1 MWLKIRRMDD
11 KTPAQS
17 GDQSRVK
24 NKSMNRWARR
34 ALWALAS
41 IAVLWGLSWAL
52 VPPILKGQL
61 EKIAG
66 DALGRKVTVGKI
78 DFKPWTLELELRDLA
93 VSATGND
100 GNNQP
105 PQLLVKRIYV
115 DAALQSLVRLAPV
128 VDAVTVDG
136 VNLKLTHVGDGKYD
150 TDDILARLNK
160 PSAKPASEPFRFAL
174 FNLALTNSAVDFSD
188 KAVGKTHEL
197 RDLNLS
203 VPFLSNLDSRRDVK
217 TEPKLAFKLN
227 GSRFDS
233 AAQTTPFAQSHKTD
247 ASIRL
252 TGVDLKPYLGYVPA
266 SVPVRLLAAV
276 LNADITVAFEQV
288 TRPTVKLSGVVEA
301 KGVKVADL
309 RTQDLLA
316 FENLKVTL
324 DDVRPLEHT
333 VKISLLELAAPTLVV
348 SRDKAGNIN
357 LQLQPLA
364 ANAAAVATPNTTKI
378 LANDAGS
385 TGATATSDAKKEPWK
400 LEIAKVAVRGGAVS
414 WRDDT
419 TAPQAKLVLRD
430 VVLDASAIALPFAKP
445 LQFSGTAALAGV
457 AQAPVTS
464 AALGAVLTF
473 SGLATDQAATGNAT
487 VKEPPLALAA
497 PYLAQ
502 FIDPALVGTVSTEL
516 AVKWKPSEL
525 GSGSGLGLGLGVKV
539 LTLDNLA
546 LLATPARPGQS
557 GRPGKGDK
565 APAPLAAL
573 KKLEIADARIDLGP
587 QTVTVGK
594 LTLDQ
599 LKAAVERGSDG
610 RWMFERWMKT
620 GQPAPQASSAVADK
634 PVSARS
640 VPKESKAAPGKPW
653 TVAVADLSL
662 NAGAFT
668 YLDQATPKPVAF
680 EVSAIKAQVKA
691 FSTDAIKPF
700 PLSLSARIRAA
711 QGEPG

>member
-1 MWLKIRRMDD
+1 M
-11 KTPAQS
+11 
-17 GDQSRVK
+17 
-24 NKSMNRWARR
+24 
-34 ALWALAS
+34 
-41 IAVLWGLSWAL
+41 
-52 VPPILKGQL
+52 
-61 EKIAG
+61 
-66 DALGRKVTVGKI
+66 
-78 DFKPWTLELELRDLA
+78 
-93 VSATGND
+93 
-100 GNNQP
+100 
-105 PQLLVKRIYV
+105 
-115 DAALQSLVRLAPV
+115 
-128 VDAVTVDG
+128 
-136 VNLKLTHVGDGKYD
+136 
-150 TDDILARLNK
+150 
-160 PSAKPASEPFRFAL
+160 
-174 FNLALTNSAVDFSD
+174 
-188 KAVGKTHEL
+188 
-197 RDLNLS
+197 NLS

-288 TRPTVKLSGVVEA
+288 TRPTVKLSGVVET

-316 FENLKVTL
+316 FESLKVTL
-324 DDVRPLEHT
+324 DDVRPLEQT
-333 VKISLLELAAPTLVV
+333 VKISLLELAAPTLEV

-364 ANAAAVATPNTTKI
+364 ANAAAGAASNTTKI
-378 LANDAGS
+378 VANDAGS
-385 TGATATSDAKKEPWK
+385 TRATATSDAKKEPWK

-473 SGLATDQAATGNAT
+473 SGLATDQAATVNAT
-487 VKEPPLALAA
+487 VKEAPLALAA

-516 AVKWKPSEL
+516 AVNWKPSEL
-525 GSGSGLGLGLGVKV
+525 SLGVKL